1 MRIVIAD
8 DHAIVREGL
17 VALFRKKEGWEVVG
31 QASDGEQAVEICR
44 ELSPDVAIVD
54 ISMPKLSGVEVIRQL
69 KESHPAIHAVV
80 LSMHSENTI
89 VAEALKAGS
98 RAYVLKSSLFEEI
111 TSALLTV
118 MEGGC
123 YLSPEITNVVVED
136 YLHPTTPGEG
146 RGLGVLT
153 GRERQ
158 IVQLLSEGYSVK
170 EAAHHLHISPKTVDA
185 TRRKAM
191 QKLDIQSVA
200 QLTKFA
206 IREGLTS
213 IEFKRP

>member
-1 MRIVIAD
+1 MRILIAD

-17 VALFRKKEGWEVVG
+17 VALFRKKEQWEVVG
-31 QASDGEQAVEICR
+31 QAADGEEAVTLGR
-44 ELSPDVAIVD
+44 RLHPDVIIVD

-69 KESHPAIHAVV
+69 KEFDPAMHAVV
-80 LSMHSENTI
+80 LSMHAENTI
-89 VAEALKAGS
+89 VAEALKAGC
-98 RAYVLKSSLFEEI
+98 RGYVLKSSLFEEI
-111 TSALLTV
+111 TSALNMV
-118 MEGGC
+118 IGGGC
-123 YLSPEITNVVVED
+123 YLSPEITNVVIED
-136 YLHPTTPGEG
+136 YLHPTAPGEG
-146 RGLGVLT
+146 SGLAILT

-213 IEFKRP
+213 VEF

>member
-17 VALFRKKEGWEVVG
+17 TALFNQKEGWDVVG
-31 QASDGEQAVEICR
+31 EASDGETAIALIQT
-44 ELSPDVAIVD
+44 LKPDVAIID
-54 ISMPKLSGVEVIRQL
+54 ISMPQLNGVEVVRHLNTHQPDV
-69 KESHPAIHAVV
+69 KTVV
-80 LSMHSENTI
+80 LSMHSENSI
-89 VAEALKAGS
+89 VGEALRAGCK
-98 RAYVLKSSLFEEI
+98 AYVLKSSLFEEI
-111 TSALLTV
+111 TTALETVSA
-118 MEGGC
+118 GGR
-123 YLSPEITNVVVED
+123 YLSPDVTRVVVDD
-136 YLHPTTPGEG
+136 YLQPGG
-146 RGLGVLT
+146 GARDSGIGALT

-158 IVQLLSEGYSVK
+158 IIQLLAEGRTVK

-191 QKLDIQSVA
+191 QKLGIQSVA

-213 IEFKRP
+213 IEF